1 MTVHEQI
8 SRINSDIGRL
18 QEKVKIDQGKISQ
31 LSERKKKL
39 QERALLE
46 QLTKIAPS
54 YDQAE
59 ELLIRLSAE
68 QAVKQANGG
77 AENGSIQ
84 QNGRQGYG

>member
-18 QEKVKIDQGKISQ
+18 QEKVKIYQGKISQ

-39 QERALLE
+39 QE

>member
-8 SRINSDIGRL
+8 SRIDSDIGRL
-18 QEKVKIDQGKISQ
+18 QEKVKIYQGKISQ

>member
-8 SRINSDIGRL
+8 SRINSDSGRL
-18 QEKVKIDQGKISQ
+18 QEKVKIYQGKISQ
-31 LSERKKKL
+31 LSERRKKL

>member
-1 MTVHEQI
+1 MTTHEQI

-18 QEKVKIDQGKISQ
+18 QEKVKIYQVKISQ

>member
-8 SRINSDIGRL
+8 SRINSDIVRL
-18 QEKVKIDQGKISQ
+18 QEKVKIYQGKISQ

>member
-8 SRINSDIGRL
+8 SRINTDIDRM
-18 QEKVKIDQGKISQ
+18 QKKNKAYQGKISQ

-68 QAVKQANGG
+68 RAVKQANGG
-77 AENGSIQ
+77 SENGSIQ
-84 QNGRQGYG
+84 QDIRQGYG

>member
-18 QEKVKIDQGKISQ
+18 QEKVKIYQGKISQ

-54 YDQAE
+54 YDQSE
-59 ELLIRLSAE
+59 ELQIRPRGE
-68 QAVKQANGG
+68 
-77 AENGSIQ
+77 
-84 QNGRQGYG
+84 